1 MATVSVVIP
10 THNRADLIGEAIRS
24 VLAQTFQDFDVHIVD
39 DGSTDNTK
47 DVVDSLDDGR
57 LHYFWQENS
66 GLPADAR
73 NVGILRSGG
82 EFVAF
87 LDSDDAWFP
96 DKLEHQVSA
105 MRANPNCGI
114 VASNYKCM
122 GDHPLHDQITMRDN
136 IPAGKVFEALLH
148 ANFIGTSMVMVR
160 RSALEKVGAFHTDP
174 SIRCAEDFDLWLRI
188 AYHFEFEP
196 IREVGGVYRIH
207 SLNLAK
213 GGASLDS
220 IFAPIRVVERIDKM
234 YRLPKKLMRS
244 ALSEHYARQAFHFL
258 RAGDPQS
265 FRQSIRHGARH
276 RVTAKHIGLLL
287 GHALLGTGG
296 LIRFFDFIRH
306 WGLNPSSSHVR

>member
-87 LDSDDAWFP
+87 LDSDAVWFP
-96 DKLEHQVSA
+96 DKLQHQVSA
-105 MRANPNCGI
+105 MKANPNCGI

-148 ANFIGTSMVMVR
+148 ANFIGTSMAMVR

-207 SLNLAK
+207 PLNLAK
-213 GGASLDS
+213 GGASLES

-234 YRLPKKLMRS
+234 YRLPQDRKS
-244 ALSEHYARQAFHFL
+244 
-258 RAGDPQS
+258 
-265 FRQSIRHGARH
+265 
-276 RVTAKHIGLLL
+276 V
-287 GHALLGTGG
+287 
-296 LIRFFDFIRH
+296 
-306 WGLNPSSSHVR
+306 V